1 MDHRPA
7 DSLPRR
13 FRLTRPHAKRPALPS
28 PYFSPT
34 SKSLHPIAH
43 PPHKSHPS
51 YRSHFPRR
59 PSTLPMPGPT
69 SDQLRAQLDIIYR
82 TESRRILATLI
93 RLLGDF
99 ELAEDALH
107 DAFSAALE
115 QGPVQGIPANPR
127 AWLVSGRPVQSYRCH
142 STARPIRGN
151 LGLQSQTNSKP
162 RPATLPRLTTK
173 SSRMTGFG

>member
-34 SKSLHPIAH
+34 STSLHPIAH

-69 SDQLRAQLDIIYR
+69 PDQLRAQLDIIYR

-115 QGPVQGIPANPR
+115 QWPVQGIPANPR
-127 AWLVSGRPVQSYRCH
+127 AWLVSAGRFKVIDAIRRRARFEAISVCNRRPTRNRGRRLCH
-142 STARPIRGN
+142 V
-151 LGLQSQTNSKP
+151 
-162 RPATLPRLTTK
+162 
-173 SSRMTGFG
+173 